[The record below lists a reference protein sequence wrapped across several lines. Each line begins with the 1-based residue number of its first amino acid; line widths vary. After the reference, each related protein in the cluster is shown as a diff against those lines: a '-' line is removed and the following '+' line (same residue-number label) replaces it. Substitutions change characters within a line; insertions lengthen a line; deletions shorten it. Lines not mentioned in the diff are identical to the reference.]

1 MQLFDSKN
9 DVLYFVNRYFLL
21 CIYYEII
28 KNNTLWV
35 VETGYKSQAG
45 VVRMFLPLNI
55 RLLLYLKL
63 TLSADVDIPVVR
75 DNLTHYA
82 DGFHCNARTPLQG
95 YAMPLLHSVSA

>member
-1 MQLFDSKN
+1 TLSTSLAHDAPENRHRIKIFIFFITPPDQPETFLKFNHINTVQLFDSKN

-45 VVRMFLPLNI
+45 VVRMFLPPQYQTAI
-55 RLLLYLKL
+55 
-63 TLSADVDIPVVR
+63 
-75 DNLTHYA
+75 
-82 DGFHCNARTPLQG
+82 
-95 YAMPLLHSVSA
+95 VS

>member
-1 MQLFDSKN
+1 TITYLSDIGCLEIQGASLDSKN

-45 VVRMFLPLNI
+45 VVRMFLPPQYQTAI
-55 RLLLYLKL
+55 
-63 TLSADVDIPVVR
+63 
-75 DNLTHYA
+75 
-82 DGFHCNARTPLQG
+82 
-95 YAMPLLHSVSA
+95 VS